1 MGPPLKGDMMNK
13 LISAGILGMVM
24 MLGSVADAKPV
35 QNVSAAKHPNLA
47 AAQRLVEQAYE
58 KITAAQKA
66 NEYQLGGN
74 AAKAKELLEQ
84 VNTLLKEAA
93 KTANENK

>member
-1 MGPPLKGDMMNK
+1 MNK
-13 LISAGILGMVM
+13 LISAGILGAILMT
-24 MLGSVADAKPV
+24 GATASAKPAL
-35 QNVSAAKHPNLA
+35 NVSDKKHPNLA

-74 AAKAKELLEQ
+74 AAKAKDLLEQ